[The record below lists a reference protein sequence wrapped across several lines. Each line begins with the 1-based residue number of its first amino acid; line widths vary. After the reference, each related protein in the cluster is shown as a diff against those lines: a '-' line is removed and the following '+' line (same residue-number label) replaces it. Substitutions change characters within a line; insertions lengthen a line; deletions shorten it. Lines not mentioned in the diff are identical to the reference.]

1 VIVAVIVLWSANGET
16 DRAGGLAYSPHDRP
30 TGTRRG
36 WVRGRE
42 DTAY

>member
-1 VIVAVIVLWSANGET
+1 VIVPVVVLGSAHGET
-16 DRAGGLAYSPHDRP
+16 DRAGGFTYSPHDRP
-30 TGTRRG
+30 AGTRRG